1 MLTFVAGLPAG
12 TSNSKAPGDF
22 ASVMMV
28 SPGFLLSPDRSRRQP
43 PSGFDLS
50 VKKRTNERRLFYPH
64 CPLPSANRQQHGG
77 MEDSRVFERS

>member
-12 TSNSKAPGDF
+12 ISNSKAPGDF

-28 SPGFLLSPDRSRRQP
+28 SPGFLLSPDRSRR
-43 PSGFDLS
+43 FDIS

-77 MEDSRVFERS
+77 MEDSRVFERSGGG